1 MKTNRKKKSFF
12 ARLSEASQYVFQ
24 AGMYRNGKPDPS
36 NLWSGAS
43 FDSINAE
50 NSHWTRETL
59 IARARQV
66 AANNSFASN
75 GISCIQNAVVGSSPR
90 IQITSKTL
98 SGDELARMESDWNKW
113 AGEIHLGEKLRQMIF
128 ARVVDGEA
136 FAQFCLNNRLSNDVK
151 LDLFLFDS
159 MRVTNQE
166 YAVTDFTDG
175 IKVDSH
181 GNPLSYR
188 ILKRHPN
195 ENGTREYVDVKASQ
209 IAHLFKRKYPE
220 QRRGVTELQPALD
233 LFNLLDR
240 YSRATVRA
248 AETAACLALVF
259 HTDQAEDF
267 AFQDE
272 PSSAGKPFAEMSW
285 SQGQTVTLPEGW
297 NVSQIRAEQPV
308 SSYSPYMSSLLNQI
322 GAAIG
327 VPKILLQAS
336 AEQSNYSSAR
346 LDIQTFTAQCRVD
359 REQLVQVVLQPLF
372 KYWLK
377 EYATVRNKAY
387 NVNVQFYFDQY
398 ILIDPQKE
406 AAASKVMLDSNLTT
420 LAYEYAK
427 RGIDWE
433 EALKQRAREKEL
445 MYQLKLMEDSNGT
458 SSGRGNA
465 IVV

>member
-1 MKTNRKKKSFF
+1 MSKRKKSFF

-24 AGMYRNGKPDPS
+24 AGLYKNSKPDPS
-36 NLWSGAS
+36 NLWSGAN
-43 FDSINAE
+43 FDSINVE
-50 NSHWTRETL
+50 NNHWTRETL

-66 AANNSFASN
+66 AANNSFACN
-75 GISCIQNAVVGSSPR
+75 GISCIQNAVVGASPR

-98 SGDELARMESDWNKW
+98 SSDELTEMEADWNRW
-113 AGEIHLGEKLRQMIF
+113 ASEVHLGEKLRQMIF

-136 FAQFCLNNRLSNDVK
+136 FAQFCLNNRLTNNVK

-159 MRVTNQE
+159 LRVTDQD
-166 YAVTDFTDG
+166 YVVDTFTDG
-175 IKVDSH
+175 IKVDNH
-181 GNPLSYR
+181 GNPLSYKV
-188 ILKRHPN
+188 LKRHPN
-195 ENGTREYVDVKASQ
+195 ENGSREYVEVKASQ
-209 IAHLFKRKYPE
+209 IAHLFKKKFPE

-240 YSRATVRA
+240 YSRATVKA
-248 AETAACLALVF
+248 AETAACLGLVF

-267 AFQDE
+267 AFQDA
-272 PSSAGKPFAEMSW
+272 PSSPQRPFAEMTW

-297 NVSQIRAEQPV
+297 DVTQVKAEQPV

-336 AEQSNYSSAR
+336 AEQANYSSAR

-372 KYWLK
+372 KFWLK
-377 EYATVRNKAY
+377 EYANAKQKAY

-398 ILIDPQKE
+398 VLIDPQKE
-406 AAASKVMLDSNLTT
+406 AAASKTMLENNLTT
-420 LAYEYAK
+420 LAKEYAK
-427 RGIDWE
+427 RGEDWE
-433 EALKQRAREKEL
+433 EALKQRARELEL
-445 MYQLKLMEDSNGT
+445 IRQLKLTEVTDGT
-458 SSGRGNA
+458 STG
-465 IVV
+465 

>member
-1 MKTNRKKKSFF
+1 MSKKKKTFF

-24 AGMYRNGKPDPS
+24 AGMYRNSKPDVS
-36 NLWSGAS
+36 NMWTGAH
-43 FDSINAE
+43 FDSINQE
-50 NSHWTRETL
+50 NNHWTRETL

-66 AANNSFASN
+66 AANNSFACN

-98 SGDELARMESDWNKW
+98 SSEELTEMEGDWNKW
-113 AGEIHLGEKLRQMIF
+113 ASEIRLGEKLRQMIF

-136 FAQFCLNNRLSNDVK
+136 FAQFCLNNRLTNDVK

-166 YAVTDFTDG
+166 YVVNEFTDG
-175 IKVDSH
+175 IKCDNH

-195 ENGTREYVDVKASQ
+195 ENGNREYVDVKATQ
-209 IAHLFKRKYPE
+209 IAHLFKKKFPE

-272 PSSAGKPFAEMSW
+272 PSSPQRPFAEMSW

-297 NVSQIRAEQPV
+297 NVSQVKAEQPV

-336 AEQSNYSSAR
+336 AEQANYSSAR
-346 LDIQTFTAQCRVD
+346 LDIQTFTSQCRID

-372 KYWLK
+372 RFWLK
-377 EYATVRNKAY
+377 EYANIKNKAY
-387 NVNVQFYFDQY
+387 NVNVQFHFDQY
-398 ILIDPQKE
+398 VLIDPQKE
-406 AAASKVMLDSNLTT
+406 ADASQTLLENNLTT
-420 LAYEYAK
+420 LSAEYAK

-445 MYQLKLMEDSNGT
+445 MKQLKLTEETNGT
-458 SSGRGNA
+458 SAS
-465 IVV
+465 

>member
-1 MKTNRKKKSFF
+1 MRKKKSFF
-12 ARLSEASQYVFQ
+12 ARLSQAGQYVFQ
-24 AGMYRNGKPDPS
+24 AGMYRNAKPDCS
-36 NLWSGAS
+36 NMWSGAS
-43 FDSINAE
+43 FDSINQE
-50 NSHWTRETL
+50 NDHWTRETL

-66 AANNSFASN
+66 AVNNAFAAN

-98 SGDELARMESDWNKW
+98 NSDELTEMEADWNRW

-136 FAQFCLNNRLSNDVK
+136 FAQFCLNNRLSNAVK

-166 YAVTDFTDG
+166 YAVSEFTDG
-175 IKVDSH
+175 IKVDNH

-188 ILKRHPN
+188 VLKRHPC
-195 ENGTREYVDVKASQ
+195 ENGTREYVDVKANQ
-209 IAHLFKRKYPE
+209 IAHLFKRRFPE

-240 YSRATVRA
+240 YSRATVKA
-248 AETAACLALVF
+248 AETAACLGLVF

-272 PSSAGKPFAEMSW
+272 PATASKPFAEMSW
-285 SQGQTVTLPEGW
+285 SQGTTVTLPESW
-297 NVSQIRAEQPV
+297 NVTQVKAEQPV
-308 SSYSPYMSSLLNQI
+308 SSYSPYVSSLLNQI

-346 LDIQTFTAQCRVD
+346 LDIQSFTAQCRVD
-359 REQLVQVVLQPLF
+359 REQLAQVVLQPLF

-377 EYATVRNKAY
+377 EYANVRNRAY
-387 NVNVQFYFDQY
+387 NVSVQFHFDQY
-398 ILIDPQKE
+398 VQIDPQKE
-406 AAASKVMLDSNLTT
+406 AAASQVLLENNLTT
-420 LAYEYAK
+420 LASEYAK

-433 EALKQRAREKEL
+433 EALKQRAREIEL
-445 MYQLKLMEDSNGT
+445 MKQLNLKEEDSNGT
-458 SSGRGNA
+458 SASRGDA
-465 IVV
+465 PVV